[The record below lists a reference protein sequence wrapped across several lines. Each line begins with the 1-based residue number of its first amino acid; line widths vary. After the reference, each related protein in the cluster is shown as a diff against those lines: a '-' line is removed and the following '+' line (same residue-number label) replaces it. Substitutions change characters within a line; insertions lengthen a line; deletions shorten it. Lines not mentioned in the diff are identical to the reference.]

1 MSAKNSTEDLS
12 KVEDKGEK
20 IENEKAEWLE
30 KLKVLKERALKVD
43 NEHRRELYSEVELLR
58 LDYED
63 KLLAQGIKLTSTEN
77 LTQIKQDAVI
87 EAFDEVRKLL
97 AYKRIKYFDI
107 EILVRLL
114 ACVILFA
121 VIVPLMVLTLPLR
134 LIGPV
139 LKALN
144 IPKPLDVLQ
153 VALARGWLLLAGV
166 ELHIE
171 GREAVKT
178 PTIAM
183 FSHASNLDPTI
194 VMAAGPIVFKWIA
207 KKSLFYVPVFGQLLS
222 LAGHIPIAR
231 SNIQKAKES
240 LAHAVSMIHRWGSSI
255 CVAPEGT
262 RSKTGQLAPFKK
274 GPFHMAVEVKQPVT
288 PICIIGAYE
297 LWPPGQLFVK
307 PGIVGVRF
315 LSQIPQDK
323 KENYNQLAITVRRAM
338 LKGLQAP
345 MTKAY
350 DPEFYRKSK
359 IAVSIVYAVTVAVLA
374 VFWF

>member
-194 VMAAGPIVFKWIA
+194 VMAAGPIE
-207 KKSLFYVPVFGQLLS
+207 
-222 LAGHIPIAR
+222 R